1 MAKGIKSNAM
11 SAKMTGKENPEEVP
25 SQDVF
30 KEADSS
36 ATSTDEKTGDVP
48 TLDPTRYGDWI
59 KNGRA
64 IDF

>member
-1 MAKGIKSNAM
+1 MAKDIKSNAIKGKI
-11 SAKMTGKENPEEVP
+11 AGKENLKETTTH
-25 SQDVF
+25 DVF

-36 ATSTDEKTGDVP
+36 ATSTDKNPGDIP